1 MKWNDRLQAAVRAVW
16 PRLLEPV
23 DIASLV
29 FFRIA
34 FGLLLL
40 VEVWR
45 YFQYGWIKSFYI
57 DPAFHFTYYGFSWV
71 QPWPGH
77 GRYSLFA
84 ILGASA
90 LCILLGLKYRLAAAT
105 FFFGFTY
112 VFLLDQAR
120 YLNHFYLISVISF
133 LMIFVPAHRAFSLD
147 ALLSKNP
154 PSKTVP
160 RWALWILRA
169 QLALMY
175 VFAGIAKLG
184 GDWLRG
190 SPMRDML
197 ARHSSAPLVG
207 PYLTDERVVMLF
219 AYGGLLFDLFIVP
232 LVLWRK
238 TRYLALVFA
247 AAFHGMNHFLFEIGI
262 FPWFAMAGTL
272 LFLPPDWPR
281 RLFSR
286 RSKEEAPAPA
296 SATKRGRKL
305 PAPTYSR
312 AVVVLLVANFSL
324 QLLLPF
330 RHFLYPGDVNW
341 TDEGQRFS
349 WRMMLRAKRGTGRFV
364 ASDRVT
370 GQQRMINP
378 RQYLSR
384 EQMATMWIQP
394 DMILQFAHFA
404 AGQLRREGWQV
415 IDIRASVTASLN
427 GRRGQLLTDPQVNLD
442 AEKRS
447 LLHAKW
453 IMPLTE
459 PLPIPPTKARAGS
472 R

>member
-1 MKWNDRLQAAVRAVW
+1 MKWNDRLQAAVRAMW

-34 FGLLLL
+34 FGLLLF
-40 VEVWR
+40 VEIWR
-45 YFQYGWIKSFYI
+45 YFQFGWIKRFYI
-57 DPAFHFTYYGFSWV
+57 DPAFHFTYYGFGWV
-71 QPWPGH
+71 QPWPGR
-77 GRYSLFA
+77 GMYYLFA

-90 LCILLGLKYRLAAAT
+90 LCILLGFKYRLAAAT
-105 FFFGFTY
+105 FFCCFTY

-120 YLNHFYLISVISF
+120 YLNHFYLICVISF
-133 LMIFVPAHRAFSLD
+133 LLIFVPAHRAFSVD
-147 ALLSKNP
+147 ALLSKSP

-169 QLALMY
+169 QLTLMY
-175 VFAGIAKLG
+175 VFAGIAKLN
-184 GDWLRG
+184 GDWLHG
-190 SPMRDML
+190 SPMRDLL
-197 ARHSSAPLVG
+197 ALHVSVPLVG
-207 PYLTDERVVMLF
+207 PHLTDERVVMLF
-219 AYGGLLFDLFIVP
+219 SYGGLFFDLFV
-232 LVLWRK
+232 VLFLLWSK
-238 TRYLALVFA
+238 TRYVALVAA

-286 RSKEEAPAPA
+286 RRREEAPAPA
-296 SATKRGRKL
+296 SAPKRGRKL

-312 AVVVLLVANFSL
+312 AVLILLVAHFAL
-324 QLLLPF
+324 QVVLPF
-330 RHFLYPGDVNW
+330 RHLLYPGNVNW
-341 TDEGQRFS
+341 TDEGHRFS
-349 WRMMLRAKRGTGRFV
+349 WRMMLRAKQGTGRIV
-364 ASDRVT
+364 ASDRVS
-370 GQQRMINP
+370 GQKRTINP

-384 EQMATMWIQP
+384 EQIATMWIQP

-415 IDIRASVTASLN
+415 IDIRASVAASLN
-427 GRRGQLLTDPQVNLD
+427 GRRAQMLTDPQVNLD

-459 PLPIPPTKARAGS
+459 PLPLAASKAPARS

>member
-1 MKWNDRLQAAVRAVW
+1 MKWNDRLQAAVRTMW

-34 FGLLLL
+34 FGLLLII
-40 VEVWR
+40 EVWR

-57 DPAFHFTYYGFSWV
+57 DPAFHFTYYGFGWV
-71 QPWPGH
+71 QPWPGR
-77 GRYSLFA
+77 GMYYLFA

-90 LCILLGLKYRLAAAT
+90 LCILLGFKYRLAAAI
-105 FFFGFTY
+105 FFLGFTY

-147 ALLSKNP
+147 ALSSKSP

-160 RWALWILRA
+160 RWALSILRA

-175 VFAGIAKLG
+175 VFAGIAKIG

-190 SPMRDML
+190 SPMRDLL
-197 ARHSSAPLVG
+197 ARHASMPLVG

-219 AYGGLLFDLFIVP
+219 SYGGLLFDLFIVP
-232 LVLWRK
+232 LLLWPK

-247 AAFHGMNHFLFEIGI
+247 AAFHGMNHFLFDIGI

-281 RLFSR
+281 RFFSR
-286 RSKEEAPAPA
+286 RSKDETPAAA

-305 PAPTYSR
+305 PVPTYSR
-312 AVVVLLVANFSL
+312 AVLILLVAHFAL
-324 QLLLPF
+324 QVIVPF
-330 RHFLYPGDVNW
+330 RHLLYPGDVNW

-349 WRMMLRAKRGTGRFV
+349 WRMMLRAKQGNGRFV

-404 AGQLRREGWQV
+404 ADQLRREGWQV
-415 IDIRASVTASLN
+415 IDIRASVAASLN
-427 GRRGQLLTDPQVNLD
+427 GRRAQLLTDPQVNLD
-442 AEKRS
+442 AEKRT

-459 PLPIPPTKARAGS
+459 PLPDATKARS
-472 R
+472 RSR

>member
-1 MKWNDRLQAAVRAVW
+1 MRWNDRLRAVW

-34 FGLLLL
+34 FGLLLI

-57 DPAFHFTYYGFSWV
+57 DPAFHFTYYGFGWV
-71 QPWPGH
+71 QPWPGR
-77 GRYSLFA
+77 GMYYLFG
-84 ILGASA
+84 ILAAAA
-90 LCILLGLKYRLAAAT
+90 LCILLGFKYRLAAAI

-147 ALLSKNP
+147 ALQSKSP

-175 VFAGIAKLG
+175 VFAGIAKIN

-190 SPMRDML
+190 SPMRDLL
-197 ARHSSAPLVG
+197 ARHVSMPLVG
-207 PYLTDERVVMLF
+207 AYLTDERVVMLF

-232 LVLWRK
+232 FLLWSK
-238 TRYLALVFA
+238 TRYLALVAA

-281 RLFSR
+281 RLVSR
-286 RSKEEAPAPA
+286 RSKVETPAPA
-296 SATKRGRKL
+296 SAPKRGRKL
-305 PAPTYSR
+305 PVPAYSR
-312 AVVVLLVANFSL
+312 AVLILLTAHFALQVLV
-324 QLLLPF
+324 PF
-330 RHFLYPGDVNW
+330 RHLLYPGNVNW

-349 WRMMLRAKRGTGRFV
+349 WRMMLRAKRGNGRFV

-384 EQMATMWIQP
+384 EQIATMWIQP

-404 AGQLRREGWQV
+404 ADQLRREGWQV
-415 IDIRASVTASLN
+415 IDIRASVAASLN
-427 GRRGQLLTDPQVNLD
+427 GRRAQLLTDPQVNLD
-442 AEKRS
+442 AEKRN

-459 PLPIPPTKARAGS
+459 PLPLPAHRKARS
-472 R
+472 RSR